1 MFLTHL
7 CYLAGDPFDLYS
19 TVFFVDQ
26 LNSSSINIMGE
37 KMAKP
42 IILVADDEA
51 NIRLPCKEILEE
63 EGYGVFEAATGQ
75 ETLAVVKEHRVD
87 VVLLDIVM
95 PKLNGIEVLK
105 RMKAERIDSEVI
117 IFSGQGTIKD
127 AVTAIKLGAYDYIE
141 KPLQPE
147 RILLTLQNCLYHRI
161 LKQENL
167 ALRNQLAASIII
179 LGESPQMRALQQQ
192 IKKVAKANC
201 YVLIYGESGS
211 GKELVARNI
220 HRLSQIA
227 DKPFVEVN
235 CSAIPDDLIE
245 SELFGHVKGAFTHAI
260 QDKKGKFQQA
270 NGGTLFLDEV
280 GDMSLKAQAKVLRA
294 LESGEIQRVGSE
306 ETSQVNVRVISA
318 TNKNLQEEIDCAKF
332 REDLFYR
339 LNVVS
344 LGVPPLREHQEDI
357 PVLTNHFLKYFSVK
371 NNTPLKS
378 LTSDAMNRLV
388 DYHWNGNVRELKNLM
403 EKLVVLSS
411 SEIIER
417 WELDLLWENS
427 LMKKKINMKLNDKV
441 KFKEAKEDFERQLI
455 STALQRNYGN
465 VKKTADDL
473 GLNRSHLYEKV
484 KTLNIHINT
493 Q

>member
-1 MFLTHL
+1 MSK
-7 CYLAGDPFDLYS
+7 S
-19 TVFFVDQ
+19 TV
-26 LNSSSINIMGE
+26 
-37 KMAKP
+37 
-42 IILVADDEA
+42 LVADDEA
-51 NIRLPCKEILEE
+51 NIRVPCKEILEE
-63 EGYGVFEAATGQ
+63 DGYRVFEAATGQ
-75 ETLAVVKEHRVD
+75 ETLAVVKDHAVD

-95 PKLNGIEVLK
+95 PKLTGIEVLK
-105 RMKAERIDSEVI
+105 RMKARGIDSEVI

-147 RILLTLQNCLYHRI
+147 RILLTLKNCLYHRK

-167 ALRNQLAASIII
+167 ALKNQFEASIII
-179 LGESPQMRALQQQ
+179 HGESPQVKTLLQK
-192 IKKVAKANC
+192 IKKIAPANC

-220 HRLSQIA
+220 HRLSCKA
-227 DKPFVEVN
+227 DKPFVAVN

-260 QDKKGKFQQA
+260 SDKKGKFQQA

-306 ETSQVNVRVISA
+306 KISRVNVRVVSA
-318 TNKNLQEEIDCAKF
+318 TNKNLLEEIERGRF

-344 LGVPPLREHQEDI
+344 IQVPPLREHKQDI
-357 PVLTNHFLKYFSVK
+357 PILTNHFLDYFSVK
-371 NNTPLKS
+371 NNTQLKS
-378 LTSDAMNRLV
+378 LTPDAMNRLV
-388 DYHWNGNVRELKNLM
+388 DYRWNGNVRELKNLM

-411 SEIIER
+411 SEIIEG

-427 LMKKKINMKLNDKV
+427 MIRKKSNMKLNDKV
-441 KFKEAKEDFERQLI
+441 KFKQAKQDFERQLI
-455 STALQRNYGN
+455 AAALQRNSWN
-465 VKKTADDL
+465 VKKTADEL
-473 GLNRSHLYEKV
+473 GLNRSHLYDKV
-484 KTLNIHINT
+484 KALDIHINT
-493 Q
+493 L